1 MRILG
6 LALMIHTSKFAQ
18 RSGHQPA
25 VECLP
30 SESQVSSEKDDGIE
44 SLYHQ
49 EPVVAK
55 IQSGITGQSKGVE
68 KCDFWRVKANRS
80 VEVELGDRPGAGC
93 SR

>member
-1 MRILG
+1 
-6 LALMIHTSKFAQ
+6 MIHTSKFAQ

-25 VECLP
+25 AECLP
-30 SESQVSSEKDDGIE
+30 SESQVSSEKEDGTE
-44 SLYHQ
+44 SLCYQ

-68 KCDFWRVKANRS
+68 KCDSWWVKADPS
-80 VEVELGDRPGAGC
+80 VEVELGDSPGAGC